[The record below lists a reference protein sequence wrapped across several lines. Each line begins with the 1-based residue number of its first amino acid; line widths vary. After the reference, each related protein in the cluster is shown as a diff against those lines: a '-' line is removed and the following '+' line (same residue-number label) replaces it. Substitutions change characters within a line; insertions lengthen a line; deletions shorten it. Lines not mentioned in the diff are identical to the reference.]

1 MVLLYRNAIAP
12 WDNLVMGDVTTY
24 VLSGLKSIENWS
36 DAESMFVTMLL
47 AQVCWRSTRPSS
59 PTPASSWRPAW
70 WWASSSTSSPPTPS
84 PAGGIQY
91 TVHSTHYTSIIC
103 HYALSVVHSWCGSW
117 ASSPE
122 VQSFV
127 GRMRVAQLAW
137 PLVTCSV
144 QQIMF
149 GTF

>member
-1 MVLLYRNAIAP
+1 
-12 WDNLVMGDVTTY
+12 
-24 VLSGLKSIENWS
+24 
-36 DAESMFVTMLL
+36 MFVTMLL
-47 AQVCWRSTRPSS
+47 AQVCWRSTQPSS

-84 PAGGIQY
+84 PAGVH
-91 TVHSTHYTSIIC
+91 TVHSTQYITHYTSIIC
-103 HYALSVVHSWCGSW
+103 HYALSVVHSWCGSS
-117 ASSPE
+117 APSPE

-144 QQIMF
+144 QQLCLEHFKTGLFLLMIPTRPNSSGGNIF
-149 GTF
+149 IPYNN